1 MVRKNSDETVS
12 LVIDINEDIARRQ
25 DAPVVYDMETVAY
38 VARPEFVLNHR
49 SIFEGRVFSVN
60 VPPERAIDI
69 DTLFDFQMA
78 EFFMKHREGGNWE
91 S

>member
-1 MVRKNSDETVS
+1 MVSKNLDETVS
-12 LVIDINEDIARRQ
+12 LVINVNGEIARRQ
-25 DAPVVYDMETVAY
+25 DAPIVFDMETIAY

-49 SIFEGRVFSVN
+49 SIFEGRVFSVT

-69 DTLFDFQMA
+69 DTIFDFQMA
-78 EFFMKHREGGNWE
+78 EFFMKQREVGNWE